1 MSGFRDLA
9 MRVLSAAGVYRR
21 LDVLALPLADAPE
34 DSAAG
39 VDVQELEP
47 VGLDE
52 YLRFRPDADPALLRA
67 RFSAGARCFVARRA
81 GRIVHA
87 GWAVARRG
95 WIDYLGCELPLDPG
109 DVLQFD
115 SFTAPA
121 ERGQGF
127 ARTRITVMA
136 RTLRAEGHRRL
147 LALVWPENTAGFR
160 PLTALG
166 YRAVGRIAVI
176 RLGPWRRV
184 RARGVQPP
192 ASRAR
197 GSAQYWDDVV
207 TQTLA
212 EPPIEA
218 WREYMRGV
226 YAGLLGRWLS
236 PAARG
241 GPGLK
246 TDLFEEAVSP
256 QHVLPVLGAGSL
268 GLDYSMAVVRAARV
282 RLGAGYRFVVGDLRQ
297 IPLRASSVARILA
310 GSSLDHFARQGDLD
324 SGLAEIARILAP
336 GGVVVITLD
345 NPRNPLVWLRNHLP
359 YAWLHRIGLVPY
371 YVGHTYGP
379 RQARARIEA
388 LGLRVTEVTA
398 VAHVPRAPAIWL
410 AAAAGRLAR
419 PERAAGLART
429 FARFESLE
437 SWPTRYWTGYYVALA
452 ARKPAPDTVTR
463 REDAG

>member
-1 MSGFRDLA
+1 MKGLRDLA
-9 MRVLSAAGVYRR
+9 IRALSAARMYRR
-21 LDVLALPLADAPE
+21 LDVLALRLADAPGE
-34 DSAAG
+34 TTAAVG
-39 VDVQELEP
+39 VQVLEP
-47 VGLDE
+47 AALDE

-67 RFSAGARCFVARRA
+67 RFAAGARCFVARRE

-87 GWAVARRG
+87 GWAAARGG

-136 RTLRAEGHRRL
+136 RMMRAEGHQRL

-166 YRAVGRIAVI
+166 YRPVGRIAVF
-176 RLGPWRRV
+176 RLGPWRQV
-184 RARGVQPP
+184 RARGVRRTG
-192 ASRAR
+192 ASAT
-197 GSAQYWDDVV
+197 GSTQYWDDVV
-207 TQTLA
+207 KETLA
-212 EPPIEA
+212 EPAIEA

-226 YAGLLGRWLS
+226 YTGLLARWLPS
-236 PAARG
+236 AAPG
-241 GPGLK
+241 GLGLK

-256 QHVLPVLGAGSL
+256 QHVLRELGAGSL
-268 GLDYSMAVVRAARV
+268 GLDYSTAVVRAARA
-282 RLGAGYRFVVGDLRQ
+282 RLGPGYRFVVGDLRQ
-297 IPLRASSVARILA
+297 LPLRAGSVARILA
-310 GSSLDHFARQGDLD
+310 GSSLDHFARHGDLD
-324 SGLAEIARILAP
+324 TGLAEIARTLAP
-336 GGVVVITLD
+336 GGVAVVTLD

-379 RQARARIEA
+379 RQARERLEA
-388 LGLRVTEVTA
+388 LGLRVTHVTA

-419 PERAAGLART
+419 PERAAGLARA

-452 ARKPAPDTVTR
+452 ARKPGPEAVTQR
-463 REDAG
+463 GDAG

>member
-1 MSGFRDLA
+1 
-9 MRVLSAAGVYRR
+9 
-21 LDVLALPLADAPE
+21 
-34 DSAAG
+34 
-39 VDVQELEP
+39 
-47 VGLDE
+47 
-52 YLRFRPDADPALLRA
+52 
-67 RFSAGARCFVARRA
+67 
-81 GRIVHA
+81 
-87 GWAVARRG
+87 
-95 WIDYLGCELPLDPG
+95 
-109 DVLQFD
+109 
-115 SFTAPA
+115 
-121 ERGQGF
+121 
-127 ARTRITVMA
+127 
-136 RTLRAEGHRRL
+136 
-147 LALVWPENTAGFR
+147 
-160 PLTALG
+160 
-166 YRAVGRIAVI
+166 
-176 RLGPWRRV
+176 
-184 RARGVQPP
+184 
-192 ASRAR
+192 
-197 GSAQYWDDVV
+197 
-207 TQTLA
+207 
-212 EPPIEA
+212 
-218 WREYMRGV
+218 
-226 YAGLLGRWLS
+226 
-236 PAARG
+236 
-241 GPGLK
+241 
-246 TDLFEEAVSP
+246 
-256 QHVLPVLGAGSL
+256 
-268 GLDYSMAVVRAARV
+268 V

-297 IPLRASSVARILA
+297 IPLRAGSVARILA

-324 SGLAEIARILAP
+324 TGLAEIARILAP